1 MRCSPEFGGP
11 SERAAVM
18 VCEQTTRRVV
28 AAEYPRMFESRLTNQ
43 DIVCHESLLVVDAPP
58 NMTIDIPWSAR
69 IDGHVCT
76 VLEAGYNLGAEAGL
90 LADVSA
96 AASGNLDLI
105 FVAQGGI
112 EPALL
117 ATYHGW
123 IQMPPRGFIE
133 HIGEA
138 SAAAAISSVAHLDIC
153 RVEPC
158 FRVGVAEDLRLAQTC
173 LAARTESVG
182 SVAGASLGCD
192 PRDGGFLRSCIQCGA

>member
-1 MRCSPEFGGP
+1 VVGRGVSPHI
-11 SERAAVM
+11 
-18 VCEQTTRRVV
+18 
-28 AAEYPRMFESRLTNQ
+28 FESRLTNQ
-43 DIVCHESLLVVDAPP
+43 DIVRHEPLLVVDAPP
-58 NMTIDIPWSAR
+58 NMTIDIPWRAC
-69 IDGHVCT
+69 IDVHLCI
-76 VLEAGYNLGAEAGL
+76 VLEAGYDLGADAGL
-90 LADVSA
+90 LADIAA
-96 AASGNLDLI
+96 AASDHLDLI
-105 FVAQGGI
+105 FVAQGRV

-173 LAARTESVG
+173 LSARTESVG
-182 SVAGASLGCD
+182 SVAGASLGSD
-192 PRDGGFLRSCIQCGA
+192 PGDRRFLSSRICGRA